1 MESGIQSS
9 FIPKDASAPTPVP
22 RRAESGG
29 LAEVLFLI
37 SIVLLVASAALAGAV
52 FLYGQ
57 YVQSSSASK
66 VAQLQRAKAA
76 FDPAL
81 IQELTRLDDRM
92 RAADTVL
99 TGHIAPTAF
108 FDALQQ
114 TTLATI
120 AFQSLSFLATDA
132 QHMTIKLTGIA
143 QGVNSIAL
151 EGDLFSKSGVIANPI
166 FSDISRQADGV
177 HFTLAATI
185 NPAAINYV
193 QLLSGASQAAA
204 ASQVQTQTPTTGGTD
219 SIFGEP
225 AQTQTQATTQAQT
238 GTTDASQ
245 GVPQLPTN

>member
-1 MESGIQSS
+1 
-9 FIPKDASAPTPVP
+9 VP

-29 LAEVLFLI
+29 LAEVFFLI
-37 SIVLLVASAALAGAV
+37 SIVALVASAALAGAV
-52 FLYGQ
+52 FLYSQ

-66 VAQLQRAKAA
+66 VGQLQRAKAA

-99 TGHIAPTAF
+99 RTHIAPTAF

-120 AFQSLSFLATDA
+120 AFQSLNFLATDA

-177 HFTLAATI
+177 HFSLAATV
-185 NPAAINYV
+185 NPSAINYV

-204 ASQVQTQTPTTGGTD
+204 AAQVQTQTPTNGGGD
-219 SIFGEP
+219 SLFGEQP
-225 AQTQTQATTQAQT
+225 QTQTQTQ
-238 GTTDASQ
+238 SS
-245 GVPQLPTN
+245 PQLPTN

>member
-1 MESGIQSS
+1 
-9 FIPKDASAPTPVP
+9 VP

-29 LAEVLFLI
+29 LAEVIFLV

-57 YVQSSSASK
+57 YVQSSSTSK
-66 VAQLQRAKAA
+66 VDQLQRAKAA

-92 RAADTVL
+92 RAADTILATHV
-99 TGHIAPTAF
+99 APTAF

-114 TTLATI
+114 TTLSTV
-120 AFQSLSFLATDA
+120 AFQSLSFLATDP
-132 QHMTIKLTGIA
+132 QHMTIKLSGIA

-166 FSDISRQADGV
+166 FSDISRQSDGV
-177 HFTLAATI
+177 HFSLAATV

-193 QLLSGASQAAA
+193 QLLSGAAQSAAA
-204 ASQVQTQTPTTGGTD
+204 AQTQIQTPSASGAD
-219 SIFGEP
+219 SIFGP
-225 AQTQTQATTQAQT
+225 QTQTETQTQT
-238 GTTDASQ
+238 EAPPEQQ
-245 GVPQLPTN
+245 GSVLQVPAN